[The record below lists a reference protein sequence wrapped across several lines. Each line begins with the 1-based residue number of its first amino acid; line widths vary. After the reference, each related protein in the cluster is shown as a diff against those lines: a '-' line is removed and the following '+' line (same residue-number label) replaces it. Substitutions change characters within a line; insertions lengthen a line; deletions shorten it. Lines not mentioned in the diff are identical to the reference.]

1 MGVLAANRAYPAS
14 RVKVSPRSFPAVL
27 AVVAGLWAASPLVG
41 QEATPP
47 DSVPGIRFRLLTDL
61 LPLRWVPELAPG
73 GRLGPRVPP
82 AMVGAAWE
90 RALRARLDAER
101 ARRLSASAP
110 HFAEAPTPAAPPP
123 PPPFALRPPEAP
135 QGPPTLQALGRYADL
150 GLQLRARFE
159 MKLDKLTNRRCT
171 AADAQNPVSGCQG
184 GFPTPALDQQFNVRA
199 GGLVGERVH
208 VNVDFDSEREFSA
221 NNNINVYYQGLED
234 EILRRVEVGN
244 VAFLAPSSRFITAA
258 VPANSFGIQAE
269 AQLGAFEFSSIL
281 AQQKGSQLRTRLFT
295 VGERTTEPVER
306 ELRDLDYENGRFFF
320 VVNPTALPG
329 YPDVDI
335 LTLSP
340 DAVAPADRPVQVR
353 IYRLRAQGAQS
364 VTNANLGGIDAVAV
378 REDSPQRVGPFPW
391 ELLVESRDY
400 HLDPSGLWFV
410 LGRSV
415 GDQDFLAVS
424 FVTAAGDT
432 VGTFPSVNRGGGDT
446 LELLYEPRKG
456 PEVPTFAYE
465 MRSAYRL
472 GSTDVDRT
480 SLEVALVV
488 NESERPLDGQATYLA
503 RLGLALP
510 TDETQVD
517 EFNRVFPRARD
528 PNGGAPIQDIF
539 LVFPHARPFAD
550 SVRLQA
556 GERNDS
562 LYRTPQYLLNTQG
575 PPPRFRF
582 RLHYEAT
589 GGDDRGSLSL
599 NAFQIREGSE
609 KLIVGGTQLVR
620 GRHYEIDYTVGVVT
634 FINPDSLFRGPT
646 QIEAQF
652 EENQSFDIAPKS
664 LMGFST
670 TYDMGSRGR
679 ISAIALR
686 QSESSL
692 LTRPQLGFE
701 PRANFLGGL
710 SAELHFRPD
719 ALTRA
724 LDALPLLSTS
734 VPSNLTVAGEIA
746 VSKPNPNQ
754 AGAAYLEEFEES
766 AFRAIPLVENAW
778 QLGSRPASG
787 RGLPA
792 THLSS
797 FGGFADGDAVPLV
810 WQNLIQ
816 LENDAF
822 RLEPRQIDPT
832 IVSVGATT
840 EFETLLWLT
849 LKPDTVGGAPDP
861 DSGRPRWLR
870 SHTPGPRWRS
880 ITQPLAAG
888 GLGIDLTRVEFLE
901 FWVLEDPDR
910 RARAAN
916 AVMLIDL
923 GTVFEDAVA
932 FGPSILQAVDGDT
945 VFSGFQSIGQG
956 VLDTER
962 DTLTNVFNASRND
975 VGIHGDL
982 LPAILIPDVGGGV
995 DSFPT
1000 CEHDFTVYPRGD
1012 LAATCT
1018 RRNGFPNTEDLNGD
1032 GRLDA
1037 TVGATEENVV
1047 RYVFPVGDDRFF
1059 VREGATVPTQG
1070 GRPLVWR
1077 LYRLPFREDTVLI
1090 GAPNLRQVQAV
1101 RLTLVAPDQGPQ
1113 EQEVYL
1119 ALARMRLVGAPW
1131 LKRATTPI
1139 AGISGAEGLSHG
1151 EIIASVATTENRDLG
1166 YTPPPGVVNQADR
1179 RGAGF
1184 EFGSQQVNE
1193 KALRLLARDLR
1204 TGERAEAFIR
1214 FTDEADKN
1222 FLRYGAMR
1230 VWARGRGPGWEDGD
1244 LDFFIKAGRDE
1255 HNFYMYRARARS
1267 LAWEPEVVI
1276 DLQRWLLL
1284 RGQIQTAWLRGD
1296 PPAGAAACGGDST
1309 AYVACDGPYLVQVRD
1324 PAVSP
1329 PNLARVSELA
1339 VGIIRTRQTVFVEQA
1354 ELWVDDIRLTDVV
1367 GDLGMA
1373 GAIDVRLQAADVG
1386 EFSFGYVSRDGRFQ
1400 QLSEEPSYVSD
1411 AGVALNGTFRLDRF
1425 LPGNHF
1431 SIPFSV
1437 QYARQS
1443 SDPIYLNRSDI
1454 RADAVTG
1461 LRRARSSTTA
1471 YSLGYRRI
1479 TRGRG
1484 FLARNLVDP
1493 ISAQGTLARSRAVG
1507 ELSDATVSNSQLRV
1521 DYNNVPS
1528 ATTIRAA
1535 PGFVRGMV
1543 GAMPGFIRNS
1553 EFGRALRDARLR
1565 VTPTQLRGGLTFV
1578 NSRAERLAYRVP
1590 VDVPSDSAL
1599 QPLLGLTRSLRGDAS
1614 LDLRPFQTMGLRADL
1629 SSTRDLRDYGDTTVV
1644 TRLVGRE
1651 RRRLA
1656 GLDMGFERQR
1666 AFSTSINVAPVLSS
1680 WFRPRFA
1687 FGSSYTFNRD
1697 PNARNPV
1704 RLDGDTAGG
1713 FRAPTSFSNSRRREV
1728 GATVTPDRLI
1738 ASLVGDSSIVT
1749 RLFRRIQPLDVA
1761 ILRDRRSSF
1770 DRAPFDAPLGYQLG
1784 LGTLEDFRFR
1794 NGVPATAAAENNAV
1808 TAGGGLLL
1816 PLGLSARANY
1826 RDQRSITWTRRQ
1838 GQAEQGQVSQRSREW
1853 PSLSLSWSLNTSE
1866 VLGGVVSIINA
1877 NGRLSDTRTE
1887 SRSGGLAG
1895 GEESVTES
1903 RAHAVAPSVTI
1914 TWIGGIVTAFQLSRS
1929 TTDQITSG
1937 NLTRRDQEEVGGS
1950 ANFQFRLPSA
1960 LVRLPNDIRSTLS
1973 YNRSVTDVCLIRA
1986 GTTECSP
1993 VANTRRSALDI
2004 RMDTGFSSQVRGG
2017 LSFSYVVT
2025 EQRHTSSE
2033 LAQVIFTIFTEIF
2046 FATGQPR

>member
-14 RVKVSPRSFPAVL
+14 RVKVSPRVFPTVL
-27 AVVAGLWAASPLVG
+27 AVVIGLWTASPLVG
-41 QEATPP
+41 QEAAPP
-47 DSVPGIRFRLLTDL
+47 DSVPGIRLRLLTDS
-61 LPLRWVPELAPG
+61 LPMRRVPALEPG
-73 GRLGPRVPP
+73 GRLGLRVPAP
-82 AMVGAAWE
+82 MVGATWE
-90 RALRARLDAER
+90 RTVRARLNADR
-101 ARRLSASAP
+101 ARRLSIGAIQ
-110 HFAEAPTPAAPPP
+110 FAEAPTPAAPPP
-123 PPPFALRPPEAP
+123 PPPFAMRPAEAP
-135 QGPPTLQALGRYADL
+135 QGPATLQALGRYADL

-171 AADAQNPVSGCQG
+171 APEAQNPVSGCQG
-184 GFPTPALDQQFNVRA
+184 GFPTPELDQQFNVRA

-208 VNVDFDSEREFSA
+208 VNVDFDSEREFNA

-234 EILRRVEVGN
+234 EIVQRIDVGN
-244 VAFLAPSSRFITAA
+244 VAFVGPSSRFITAA

-295 VGERTTEPVER
+295 VGERTTEPVDR
-306 ELRDLDYENGRFFF
+306 ELRDLDYESGRFFF
-320 VVNPTALPG
+320 VVNPVALPG
-329 YPDVDI
+329 FPDVDI

-364 VTNANLGGIDAVAV
+364 ITNANLGGIDAVAV
-378 REDSPQRVGPFPW
+378 RGDSPQHVGPFPW
-391 ELLVESRDY
+391 ELLVESHDY

-432 VGTFPSVNRGGGDT
+432 VGTFPSVNRGGDT
-446 LELLYEPRKG
+446 LELIYEPRKG
-456 PEVPTFAYE
+456 PEVPTFSYE

-472 GSTDVDRT
+472 GSSDVGRA

-488 NESERPLDGQATYLA
+488 NESERPLDGQGTYLA
-503 RLGLALP
+503 RLGLALA

-517 EFNRVFPRARD
+517 ELNRVFPRARD

-539 LVFPHARPFAD
+539 LIFPHARPFAD
-550 SVRLQA
+550 SVRLQP

-562 LYRTPQYLLNTQG
+562 LYRTPQFLLNAQG

-582 RLHYEAT
+582 RLHYQAT
-589 GGDDRGSLSL
+589 GGDDRGSLNL
-599 NAFQIREGSE
+599 NAFQIRDGSE

-634 FINPDSLFRGPT
+634 FLNPDSLFRGPT

-670 TYDMGSRGR
+670 TYDLGSRGR

-701 PRANFLGGL
+701 PRSNFLGGL

-724 LDALPLLSTS
+724 LDALPLISTS
-734 VPSNLTVAGEIA
+734 VPSNLTVTGEIA

-754 AGAAYLEEFEES
+754 AGAAYLEEFEDP
-766 AFRAIPLVENAW
+766 AFRSIPLVENVW

-816 LENDAF
+816 LGNDVF
-822 RLEPRQIDPT
+822 RLQPREIDPT
-832 IVSVGATT
+832 IVSAGAAT
-840 EFETLLWLT
+840 EFETLLWVS

-861 DSGRPRWLR
+861 VTQRPRWLR
-870 SHTPGPRWRS
+870 PHGPGPRWRS
-880 ITQPLAAG
+880 ITQPLGAG
-888 GLGIDLTRVEFLE
+888 GLGIDLSRVEFLE
-901 FWVLEDPDR
+901 FWVLEDPQR

-916 AVMLIDL
+916 TIMLIDF

-932 FGPSILQAVDGDT
+932 FGPSVLQVVNGDT
-945 VFSGFQSIGQG
+945 VFSGFQTIGLG

-962 DTLTNVFNASRND
+962 DTLTNTFNAARND

-982 LPAILIPDVGGGV
+982 LPTVLNPDLGTGA
-995 DSFPT
+995 DSLPT
-1000 CEHDFTVYPRGD
+1000 CEHDFAAYFLGD

-1018 RRNGFPNTEDLNGD
+1018 RRNGFANTEDLNGD
-1032 GRLDA
+1032 GRLDV

-1070 GRPLVWR
+1070 GGTLVWR
-1077 LYRLPFREDTVLI
+1077 LYRLPFREDTIMI
-1090 GAPNLRQVQAV
+1090 GAPNLRQVQSV
-1101 RLTLVAPDQGPQ
+1101 RLTVVAPDQGPQ
-1113 EQEVYL
+1113 EEDLYFT
-1119 ALARMRLVGAPW
+1119 LARMHLVGAPW
-1131 LKRATTPI
+1131 IKRATTPI
-1139 AGISGAEGLSHG
+1139 AGISGAEGLAHG
-1151 EIIASVATTENRDLG
+1151 EVIASVATTENRDLG
-1166 YTPPPGVVNQADR
+1166 YTSPPGVVNQADR

-1193 KALRLLARDLR
+1193 KALRLLVRDLR
-1204 TGERAEAFIR
+1204 AGERAEAFVR

-1276 DLQRWLLL
+1276 DLQRWLRL

-1296 PPAGAAACGGDST
+1296 PPTGAAACGGDST

-1339 VGIIRTRQTVFVEQA
+1339 VGIFRTRQSVFVEQA

-1367 GDLGMA
+1367 GDLGVA
-1373 GAIDVRLQAADVG
+1373 GAVDVRLQAADVG
-1386 EFSFGYVSRDGRFQ
+1386 ELSFGYVSRDGRFQ
-1400 QLSEEPSYVSD
+1400 QLGEEPSYVSN
-1411 AGVALNGTFRLDRF
+1411 AGVALNGTFRLDRL

-1437 QYARQS
+1437 QYARAG
-1443 SDPIYLNRSDI
+1443 SDPIFLNRSDI
-1454 RADAVTG
+1454 RADAITG
-1461 LRRARSSTTA
+1461 LRRTRSSSTS
-1471 YSLGYRRI
+1471 YSLGARRT

-1493 ISAQGTLARSRAVG
+1493 LSAQGTLSRSHAVG
-1507 ELSDATVSNSQLRV
+1507 ELSDATVSNSQVRV

-1535 PGFVRGMV
+1535 PGFVRGLV
-1543 GAMPGFIRNS
+1543 GGMPGFIRNS
-1553 EFGRALRDARLR
+1553 EFGRSLRDARLR
-1565 VTPTQLRGGLTFV
+1565 VTPTQLRGALTFV

-1590 VDVPSDSAL
+1590 VDIPSDSAL

-1644 TRLVGRE
+1644 SRLVGRE
-1651 RRRLA
+1651 RRQLA

-1666 AFSTSINVAPVLSS
+1666 AFSTSINVAPVISS
-1680 WFRPRFA
+1680 WLRPRFA
-1687 FGSSYTFNRD
+1687 FGSSYSFNRD

-1713 FRAPTSFSNSRRREV
+1713 FRPPTAFSNSRRREV
-1728 GATVTPDRLI
+1728 GATVTPERLV
-1738 ASLVGDSSIVT
+1738 ASILGDSSLVT
-1749 RLFRRIQPLDVA
+1749 RLFRRIQPMDVA
-1761 ILRDRRSSF
+1761 FLRDRRSSF
-1770 DRAPFDAPLGYQLG
+1770 DRPPFDAPLGYQLG

-1794 NGVPATAAAENNAV
+1794 NGIPATAAGENNAV

-1826 RDQRSITWTRRQ
+1826 RDQRSITWTRRL
-1838 GQAEQGQVSQRSREW
+1838 GQAEQGQVTQRSREW
-1853 PSLSLSWSLNTSE
+1853 PSLSLSWSLNTSR

-1877 NGRLSDTRTE
+1877 NGRFSETRTE
-1887 SRSGGLAG
+1887 SRQGGLAEG
-1895 GEESVTES
+1895 QESLTET

-1914 TWIGGIVTAFQLSRS
+1914 TWIGGVVTAFQLNRS
-1929 TTDQITSG
+1929 TTDQITAG

-1950 ANFQFRLPSA
+1950 ANFAFRPPRS
-1960 LVRLPNDIRSTLS
+1960 LVHLSNDIRSTLS
-1973 YNRSVTDVCLIRA
+1973 YSRSVTDVCLIRA

-1993 VANTRRSALDI
+1993 VSNSRRTTLDI

-2017 LSFSYVVT
+2017 LSFSYIVT

-2033 LAQVIFTIFTEIF
+2033 LAHVIFTFFAEVF